1 MSDSMLK
8 LSFGIDSMI
17 SLVVNS
23 LFDIKD
29 AIENS
34 KSIPLNSS
42 LISLE
47 CVVTDDLPVDVR
59 NEYCKALQV
68 NYAML
73 IRSLLNVKDYNR
85 LNSSPKSIYRSI
97 PLLTPYDAVAYDK
110 KIEGF
115 MSIKDSIF
123 NRTFGGNNAL
133 SVFTESMEI
142 KVLEMHHNQTV
153 AYESALSN
161 DGLASFSPTFVELEL
176 TVNQIGGRT
185 TTKRFTIAV
194 QVKPKVVSV
203 TDMVSFIAKRNLAV
217 ATPNGQSVS
226 FFTRFKNKF
235 MFNAKRIE
243 HTEKPDKKA
252 EKTLNDMM
260 NQVAGI
266 KKPFVCLLMSNV
278 ARDMLRQ
285 GGIEVTKAAVA
296 QKIYSSLPVL
306 SIGIYD
312 TNTDMITVSLLGDAN
327 FETRTA
333 GEFNSQVS
341 QYQRQLS
348 ELVRVSRYA

>member
-1 MSDSMLK
+1 M
-8 LSFGIDSMI
+8 FGIDGILSI
-17 SLVVNS
+17 VLNGI
-23 LFDIKD
+23 FDIKD
-29 AIENS
+29 AIENGKATS
-34 KSIPLNSS
+34 LSS
-42 LISLE
+42 TLISLE

-73 IRSLLNVKDYNR
+73 IRSLLNVQSYGR
-85 LNSSPKSIYRSI
+85 GNSNPKAIYRSI
-97 PLLTPYDAVAYDK
+97 PLLTPYDSVKYDE
-110 KIEGF
+110 KIGGF
-115 MSIKDSIF
+115 LSVKDNLFRRNYNGS
-123 NRTFGGNNAL
+123 NAL
-133 SVFTESMEI
+133 SVFTESMEV
-142 KVLEMHHNQTV
+142 KVLDMYKNQTIACENV
-153 AYESALSN
+153 LSN
-161 DGLASFSPTFVELEL
+161 DGLASFSPTFVELEI
-176 TVNQIGGRT
+176 TVNQVGGKSVN
-185 TTKRFTIAV
+185 KRFTLAV
-194 QVKPKVVSV
+194 QVRPKVVSV
-203 TDMVSFIAKRNLAV
+203 QDMVSFIAKRNLSV
-217 ATPNGQSVS
+217 ATPSSQSVS
-226 FFTRFKNKF
+226 FWTRMKNKF
-235 MFNAKRIE
+235 TFNSKRIE
-243 HTEKPDKKA
+243 HTEKTNRQE
-252 EKTLNDMM
+252 EKTLTDMM
-260 NQVAGI
+260 NQVSGI

-296 QKIYSSLPVL
+296 QKIYGTLPVL